1 VHTSAV
7 GYAPAAVVVAGPG
20 GADDVAEV
28 AVVAADVAADE
39 AAGGGAGG
47 VPVLQAPSAAR
58 LVTSTA
64 IEGATQFIAVP
75 FVEVVPWLV
84 PGRRG

>member
-1 VHTSAV
+1 M
-7 GYAPAAVVVAGPG
+7 AGPG

-28 AVVAADVAADE
+28 ADVAADVAADE
-39 AAGGGAGG
+39 AADEAAGVGAGG
-47 VPVLQAPSAAR
+47 VPVLQAPSVAR

-64 IEGATQFIAVP
+64 IEGATRFIAVP
-75 FVEVVPWLV
+75 FVEVVPWWV

>member
-1 VHTSAV
+1 M
-7 GYAPAAVVVAGPG
+7 VVD
-20 GADDVAEV
+20 ADDVAEV
-28 AVVAADVAADE
+28 LEVADVAADVAVDAAADVAADVV
-39 AAGGGAGG
+39 AGVGAGG
-47 VPVLQAPSAAR
+47 VPVLQAPRAAR

-64 IEGATQFIAVP
+64 IEGATRFIAVP

>member
-1 VHTSAV
+1 MAE
-7 GYAPAAVVVAGPG
+7 PG
-20 GADDVAEV
+20 GADDVADADDVAEV
-28 AVVAADVAADE
+28 ADVAADVAADE
-39 AAGGGAGG
+39 AAGVGAGG

-64 IEGATQFIAVP
+64 IEGATRFIAVP
-75 FVEVVPWLV
+75 FVEVVPWWV

>member
-1 VHTSAV
+1 M
-7 GYAPAAVVVAGPG
+7 AGPG
-20 GADDVAEV
+20 GADDVADADDVAEV
-28 AVVAADVAADE
+28 ADVAADVAA
-39 AAGGGAGG
+39 GVGAGG
-47 VPVLQAPSAAR
+47 VPVLQAPRAAR

-64 IEGATQFIAVP
+64 IEGATRFIAVP